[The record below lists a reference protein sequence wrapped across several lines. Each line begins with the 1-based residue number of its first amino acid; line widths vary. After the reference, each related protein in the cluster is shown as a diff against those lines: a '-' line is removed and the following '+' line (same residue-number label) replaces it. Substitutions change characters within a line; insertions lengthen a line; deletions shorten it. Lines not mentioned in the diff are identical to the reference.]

1 VYFSN
6 EGRVRVLAAAPLLP
20 QAPRGLLVPLAIGGL
35 IIFTTMLSAIAERK
49 REIYVYT
56 SLGLAPLHVGALFL
70 AEAVTYGMMGSV
82 FGYVAGQGVA
92 TFFSR
97 LGWMGGITLN
107 YSGTHAVTV
116 MVLVL
121 AVVVLSSLVP
131 AYLGGRLAAPSNRR
145 SWALP
150 KPQGDVLTT
159 VLPFTVTPATAPG
172 VMAFLLEYLDA
183 HREGSIGDFATDEL
197 KNVTADEGQRR
208 DLELRAMVWLA
219 PFDLGVRQSVR
230 IFLRQ
235 TAHEDAL
242 DVRVEMTR
250 QSGQVS
256 AWLNLNRVF
265 LGCLRR
271 QLLGWRRVKAQRILE
286 YIATGRKHLAVAGGL
301 P

>member
-1 VYFSN
+1 
-6 EGRVRVLAAAPLLP
+6 
-20 QAPRGLLVPLAIGGL
+20 
-35 IIFTTMLSAIAERK
+35 
-49 REIYVYT
+49 
-56 SLGLAPLHVGALFL
+56 
-70 AEAVTYGMMGSV
+70 VTYGMMGSV

-107 YSGTHAVTV
+107 YSGTHAITV

-121 AVVVLSSLVP
+121 GVVVLSSLVP

-150 KPQGDVLTT
+150 KPDGDTLKT

-172 VMAFLLEYLDA
+172 VIAFLLEYLDA

-197 KNVTADEGQRR
+197 RHAKGPEG
-208 DLELRAMVWLA
+208 DGYDIELRAMVWLA

-230 IFLRQ
+230 IFLRA

-242 DVRVEMTR
+242 DVRVEMIR

-271 QLLGWRRVKAQRILE
+271 QLLGWRRVKAERVLA
-286 YIATGRKHLAVAGGL
+286 YIESGKDLLVD
-301 P
+301 